1 MTYITT
7 ERLAAY
13 ADGELDEADT
23 AQVREALAGDELL
36 RARLARIETVDDRL
50 RAAFAPEH
58 EVEVPLGLAELLD
71 VQAPRRTWFAANWR
85 LAGSAVAAGV
95 AGVVIG
101 SLWIQAPVATPS
113 GAIAFSAEV
122 SKAIDGTPSGSR
134 AIVGNTAVE
143 PVLSFVSSTGRV
155 CRELRIELADAAR
168 RVVACRVDAA
178 WRIEAL
184 VSKPKKSAAGGYVPA
199 GAAGDGA
206 IDAAETRLGFSQA
219 MSAAEEDAAIAKG
232 WR

>member
-1 MTYITT
+1 MTYITN

-50 RAAFAPEH
+50 RAAFAPEY
-58 EVEVPLGLAELLD
+58 EEEIPLRLAELLD
-71 VQAPRRTWFAANWR
+71 VQAPKRTWFPVDWR

-101 SLWIQAPVATPS
+101 AIWVQAPVATPS
-113 GAIAFSAEV
+113 GAIAFSPEV
-122 SKAIDGTPSGSR
+122 SKAIDDTPSGSR
-134 AIVGNTAVE
+134 AIVGNAALE
-143 PVLSFVSSTGRV
+143 PVLSFVSNDGRA
-155 CRELRIELADAAR
+155 CRELHIELADAAR
-168 RVVACRVDAA
+168 QVVACRVDAA

-199 GAAGDGA
+199 GASNEGA
-206 IDAAETRLGFSQA
+206 IDAAEARLGFKQA
-219 MSAAEEDAAIAKG
+219 MSAAEEDAAIAER

>member
-1 MTYITT
+1 MTYITN

-23 AQVREALAGDELL
+23 AQVRAALAGDELL

-50 RAAFAPEH
+50 RAAFAQES
-58 EVEVPLGLAELLD
+58 ELAMPLGLAELLD
-71 VQAPRRTWFAANWR
+71 VQAPRRTWFPAGWR
-85 LAGSAVAAGV
+85 LAGSAIAAGV

-101 SLWIQAPVATPS
+101 SLWGQLPVATPPA
-113 GAIAFSAEV
+113 AIAFSADV

-134 AIVGNTAVE
+134 SIVGDTTVE
-143 PVLSFVSSTGRV
+143 PVLSFIADGGRV
-155 CRELRIELADAAR
+155 CRELHIELADAAR
-168 RVVACRVDAA
+168 HVVVCRVDAA

-199 GAAGDGA
+199 GAADDGA
-206 IDAAETRLGFSQA
+206 IDAAETRLGFKQA
-219 MSAAEEDAAIAKG
+219 MSAAEEDAAIAKR

>member
-1 MTYITT
+1 MTYVTN

-13 ADGELDEADT
+13 ADGELDEADM
-23 AQVREALAGDELL
+23 AQVREALASDELL
-36 RARLARIETVDDRL
+36 RARLARIETIDDRL
-50 RAAFAPEH
+50 RSAFAPGYE
-58 EVEVPLGLAELLD
+58 EEIPLRLAELLD
-71 VQAPRRTWFAANWR
+71 VQPQRRTWFPAGMR

-101 SLWIQAPVATPS
+101 ALWSEAPVVSPS
-113 GAIAFSAEV
+113 GEIAFSPDV
-122 SKAIDGTPSGSR
+122 SRAIDRTPSGSR

-143 PVLSFVSSTGRV
+143 PVLSFASNDGRV

-168 RVVACRVDAA
+168 QVVACRVDAA

-184 VSKPKKSAAGGYVPA
+184 VSRPKKPAGGYVPA
-199 GAAGDGA
+199 GASDGGA
-206 IDAAETRLGFSQA
+206 IEAAETRLGFKQA
-219 MSAAEEDAAIAKG
+219 MSAAEEDAAIAKK